1 MRNKIRQNVL
11 CLGLVVYGL
20 SVVLGSVDTVIC
32 YGADGHV
39 AIEAAHDR
47 CCANSC
53 QGSTGAPARSD
64 HDDSISRCQDCC
76 TDIPITDGKA
86 NKCTV
91 NSDKD
96 SCVKLL
102 VNLEPA
108 VSAPQLLAA
117 TQPSVFAP
125 RSPADNPL
133 ATIVLLI

>member
-11 CLGLVVYGL
+11 CLGLVAYGL
-20 SVVLGSVDTVIC
+20 SVVLGSVDAVIC
-32 YGADGHV
+32 HGADGHV
-39 AIEAAHDR
+39 AIEAAHGH
-47 CCANSC
+47 CANSC
-53 QGSTGAPARSD
+53 QGGSGAPAQGD
-64 HDDSISRCQDCC
+64 YKDSVRLDKDCC
-76 TDIPITDGKA
+76 TDIPIADGKA

-108 VSAPQLLAA
+108 MSSPQLLPVI
-117 TQPSVFAP
+117 QPSVFVAK
-125 RSPADNPL
+125 SPTDNHL